1 LTHTSLAADLTHIH
15 ALHSSLADLLL
26 LQDPQDALSRNTNA
40 GDRLLEAFLLLAD
53 AHQGF
58 QDALIELKHAAA
70 EASTAV
76 RRGDAAR
83 ASSAARSQRRAE
95 KELARLAASVS
106 AVSSKCARLNLVGEE
121 DAEMIGALGEAAA
134 TSAAASA
141 AMFSAAASM
150 SLSSSASSCKKI
162 TNVFGSF
169 GKKTV
174 PQMAEAAEERQ
185 QALEQCFDECDGVCD
200 KVFRSIVQTRVSLLN
215 IMTPTI

>member
-1 LTHTSLAADLTHIH
+1 LTHTSLAASLTHIH

-26 LQDPQDALSRNTNA
+26 LQDSQEALSRNTNA
-40 GDRLLEAFLLLAD
+40 GDRLLDAFLLLAD

-58 QDALIELKHAAA
+58 QESLLELKHAAA

-83 ASSAARSQRRAE
+83 ASSAGRSQRRAE
-95 KELARLAASVS
+95 KDLARLAASVS
-106 AVSSKCARLNLVGEE
+106 AVSSKCARLNIVGDE
-121 DAEMIGALGEAAA
+121 DVEMIGALVVAAA
-134 TSAAASA
+134 ASAAASA
-141 AMFSAAASM
+141 AVFSAAAST

-169 GKKTV
+169 GKKSI
-174 PQMAEAAEERQ
+174 PQMAEAPEERL

>member
-26 LQDPQDALSRNTNA
+26 LQDPQGALSRNTNA
-40 GDRLLEAFLLLAD
+40 GDRLLDAFLILAD
-53 AHQGF
+53 AFQGF
-58 QDALIELKHAAA
+58 QGALLELKHAAA

-95 KELARLAASVS
+95 KDLARPAASVS
-106 AVSSKCARLNLVGEE
+106 AVSSKCARLSIVGGE
-121 DAEMIGALGEAAA
+121 DAEMIGALVEAAA
-134 TSAAASA
+134 ASAAASA
-141 AMFSAAASM
+141 AVFSAAAAM

-162 TNVFGSF
+162 SNVFGSF
-169 GKKTV
+169 GKKARPETDEL
-174 PQMAEAAEERQ
+174 ALERL
-185 QALEQCFDECDGVCD
+185 QALDQCFDECEGVCD
-200 KVFRSIVQTRVSLLN
+200 RLFRSIVQTRVLLLN